1 MENKIIF
8 LDTSVIIEYYRKK
21 DKSKSFYYELT
32 KTYSLFAVSA
42 ITEYEVLVGS
52 NDEQDIYW
60 KSFFEQITILP
71 FTKETNQTAIKI
83 YRQLKRISKLIPI
96 PDLLI
101 GATALNNNLPVAT
114 LNKKHF
120 SRIDQLEIIER
131 E

>member
-71 FTKETNQTAIKI
+71 FTEETNKTAIKI

-120 SRIDQLEIIER
+120 SRIVELEIIER